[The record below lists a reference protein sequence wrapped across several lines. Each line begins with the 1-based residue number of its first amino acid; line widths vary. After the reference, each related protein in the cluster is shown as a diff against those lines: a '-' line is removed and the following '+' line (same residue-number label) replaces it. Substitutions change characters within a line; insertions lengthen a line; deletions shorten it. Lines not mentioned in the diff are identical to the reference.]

1 MTDPDTTVKEEVPQE
16 PPPPPNAIAR
26 AVALALFMIPI
37 GGLILMVSANSFLYG
52 WLEVVPKITYGQACA
67 GMTLLWL
74 FRFFMYK

>member
-1 MTDPDTTVKEEVPQE
+1 MADPETAAQEEAPQG

-37 GGLILMVSANSFLYG
+37 GGLILMVSANAFLYG

-67 GMTLLWL
+67 GMTMLWL
-74 FRFFMYK
+74 FRFFMYR